1 MKRIIRLTESDLARI
16 VKRVIRETKEVDEI
30 FGFKKQKKDGNE
42 HYIKV
47 KNWQGKHDVKFI
59 SDKEPKEV
67 NGVVTFH
74 VDKIEDNRQVKDVR
88 NFQVRYFGQKTAK
101 AGNHQVEISDG
112 EQNRLIDKYFGG
124 TISRGNK

>member
-1 MKRIIRLTESDLARI
+1 MKKIIRLTEQDLAHI
-16 VKRVIRETKEVDEI
+16 VKRVIMETKEVDEI
-30 FGFKKQKKDGNE
+30 FGFRKQKRDKDE

-47 KNWQGKHDVKFI
+47 KNWQGNHDVKFI
-59 SDKEPKEV
+59 TDKEPKEV

-88 NFQVRYFGQKTAK
+88 NFQIKYYGLKTAK

>member
-1 MKRIIRLTESDLARI
+1 MKKIIRLTEKDLTNI
-16 VKRVIRETKEVDEI
+16 VKRVIRETQEVGEI
-30 FGFKKQKKDGNE
+30 FGFAKRKKDEDE

-47 KNWQGKHDVKFI
+47 KTWQGKHDVKFI

-88 NFQVRYFGQKTAK
+88 DFQVRYFGRNTAR
-101 AGNHQVEISDG
+101 AGNHQVDISDG